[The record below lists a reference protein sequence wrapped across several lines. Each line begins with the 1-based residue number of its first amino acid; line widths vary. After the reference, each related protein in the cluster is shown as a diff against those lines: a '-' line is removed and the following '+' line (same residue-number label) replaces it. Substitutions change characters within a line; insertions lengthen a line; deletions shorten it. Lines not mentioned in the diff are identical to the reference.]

1 MASKSSSGPSVWELL
16 LSKLHKNY
24 KLLPTEQKRI
34 YEAYSLP
41 QPRYLAEE
49 TITLEDKRQ
58 IETIIETMSGV
69 RFEKFY
75 KDWRLQLKS
84 G

>member
-49 TITLEDKRQ
+49 TITLKDKRQ
-58 IETIIETMSGV
+58 IDTIIETMSGV
-69 RFEKFY
+69 RFEKVY
-75 KDWRLQLKS
+75 KHWRLQLKS